1 MSLETVS
8 ERSIDQKAQA
18 LRHRLGE
25 RLAAMPI
32 IAILRGITPDAVE
45 DVGAILVDAGITI
58 IEVPLNSPNA
68 MDSIGRLAQ
77 ALKGRAVV
85 GAGTVL
91 TPMDVDRVV
100 EAGGEIIVSPDC
112 HAPVI
117 RRAIALGVEP
127 MPGFA
132 TASEA
137 FSALRAGAR
146 FLKLFPAASYGR
158 GHISALKAVLPD
170 DVRVLAVGGVGP
182 DHLADWAAAGADGFG
197 IGTGIY
203 KPGLHPDAVA
213 KAAAAH
219 VAAWHRHV
227 G

>member
-77 ALKGRAVV
+77 A
-85 GAGTVL
+85 
-91 TPMDVDRVV
+91 
-100 EAGGEIIVSPDC
+100 
-112 HAPVI
+112 
-117 RRAIALGVEP
+117 
-127 MPGFA
+127 
-132 TASEA
+132 
-137 FSALRAGAR
+137 
-146 FLKLFPAASYGR
+146 
-158 GHISALKAVLPD
+158 
-170 DVRVLAVGGVGP
+170 
-182 DHLADWAAAGADGFG
+182 
-197 IGTGIY
+197 
-203 KPGLHPDAVA
+203 
-213 KAAAAH
+213 
-219 VAAWHRHV
+219 
-227 G
+227 